1 MPYRMAKK
9 KKKKIGRKE
18 GGTLIHETDSVLPGC
33 YHQRL
38 FKYPEDGPVQVAEHQ
53 TQQINVSVFLVGV

>member
-1 MPYRMAKK
+1 MPPPPPKK
-9 KKKKIGRKE
+9 MIGRKE
-18 GGTLIHETDSVLPGC
+18 GGILMHETDSVLPGC

-38 FKYPEDGPVQVAEHQ
+38 FKYPEDGPIQVAEHQ